1 MPLQKS
7 GYTIDNAL
15 IQVLL
20 INWSQLKEPILII
33 KILSNVKKIFS
44 PSIKNKDTESTPL
57 PDFCTSLVDRLI

>member
-57 PDFCTSLVDRLI
+57 LGLFTLSLHV